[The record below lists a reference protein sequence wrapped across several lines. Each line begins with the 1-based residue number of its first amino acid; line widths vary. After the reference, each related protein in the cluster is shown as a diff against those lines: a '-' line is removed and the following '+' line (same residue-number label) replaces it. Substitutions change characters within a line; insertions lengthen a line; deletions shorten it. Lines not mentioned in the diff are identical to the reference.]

1 MKDYRTIESELRTVA
16 DEFSKTRAVNSP
28 FKGTNF
34 MTSDVV
40 TRRKG
45 KHGVWFELS
54 YGRGMSNEWIFGVTF
69 ADFDGTE
76 YGEKSGCCHTLGEVR
91 DRLTSVI
98 G

>member
-16 DEFSKTRAVNSP
+16 DEFSKTITKNSP

-45 KHGVWFELS
+45 KNGIYFELS
-54 YGRGMSNEWIFGVTF
+54 YGRGIVNDWIFGVTF
-69 ADFDGTE
+69 RDFDDAD
-76 YGEKSGCCHTLGEVR
+76 YHDQSGLCHTIGEVR